1 MINLYAP
8 NVEIERKG
16 VFKQM
21 KPLCK
26 GNCIVVGDFNVW
38 CTRLDV
44 SRSAN
49 FKSDVSRKCLNEL
62 MQSED
67 MVDAWREEN
76 PFKNEFSRRQMVL
89 GNLKQSRIDLC
100 LVKREILHYVKNV
113 GYKFIGV
120 SDHAAMTVKM
130 GVNMEARG
138 GGMWCLNSSLLKEE
152 AYRKSINRYIRCEME
167 NPLFDENVCE
177 WWEIM
182 KGKIKKRSIRYSK
195 QRNFMRKREM
205 EVMGSMLE
213 KEAEKIEN
221 NPEYTKEHFFQI
233 KAEMEMYEKEK
244 CEGAIVR
251 SRAQYAVEGERCTK
265 FFLNLEKKSRGKII
279 LQSWKM
285 EKGKR

>member
-1 MINLYAP
+1 M
-8 NVEIERKG
+8 
-16 VFKQM
+16 
-21 KPLCK
+21 
-26 GNCIVVGDFNVW
+26 VGDFNVW

-49 FKSDVSRKCLNEL
+49 FKSDVSRRILNQL

-67 MVDAWREEN
+67 LVDAWREEN
-76 PFKNEFSRRQMVL
+76 PFKKEFSRRQMVL
-89 GNLKQSRIDLC
+89 GNLKQSQIDLC

-113 GYKFIGV
+113 RYKFIGV

-130 GVNMEARG
+130 AGNKETRG

-152 AYRKSINRYIRCEME
+152 EYRKSIYRCIKCEME
-167 NPLFDENVCE
+167 NSLFEENVCE

-182 KGKIKKRSIRYSK
+182 KGKIQKRSIRYSK
-195 QRNFMRKREM
+195 QRHFMRMREM
-205 EVMGSMLE
+205 EDMGNMLE

-221 NPEYTKEHFFQI
+221 NPEYSKEHFFRI
-233 KAEMEMYEKEK
+233 KAEMELFEKEK

-265 FFLNLEKKSRGKII
+265 
-279 LQSWKM
+279 
-285 EKGKR
+285 